1 MQIEKIVAK
10 FALKNQRNFT
20 TDGTY
25 SWMFLFS
32 KHFLKLIS
40 ECLLVSY
47 SPSRALKKNIF
58 AYFRIPIIELLP
70 LVYPEF
76 TYFHLF
82 SPIFT
87 YFRLFSSIST
97 YFQLISTI
105 STYLQLFSTILN
117 YFQLFLTIFNYF
129 HLFMIPNQD
138 KLKGKAQL
146 RELIKRQIYSFL
158 KP

>member
-10 FALKNQRNFT
+10 YALKNQRNFT

-25 SWMFLFS
+25 LWMLLFS
-32 KHFLKLIS
+32 KHFLKPLS

-82 SPIFT
+82 SPIF
-87 YFRLFSSIST
+87 YLFSPIFI
-97 YFQLISTI
+97 YFHLFPPTANSFELFTTI
-105 STYLQLFSTILN
+105 YNYSQLFSTI
-117 YFQLFLTIFNYF
+117 
-129 HLFMIPNQD
+129 
-138 KLKGKAQL
+138 
-146 RELIKRQIYSFL
+146 
-158 KP
+158 

>member
-20 TDGTY
+20 TDCTY
-25 SWMFLFS
+25 LWMLLFS

-47 SPSRALKKNIF
+47 SLSTALKKNKL
-58 AYFRIPIIELLP
+58 AYFRIPIFELLP
-70 LVYPEF
+70 LVYPDF

-82 SPIFT
+82 SPVFT

-97 YFQLISTI
+97 YFHLFPTHFN
-105 STYLQLFSTILN
+105 YLHLFIIILKYFQLFSTIFN
-117 YFQLFLTIFNYF
+117 YFQLFSPI
-129 HLFMIPNQD
+129 HD
-138 KLKGKAQL
+138 SKSG
-146 RELIKRQIYSFL
+146 
-158 KP
+158 